1 MLGSR
6 CIGCKR
12 PVKRLRTSVGFGERV
27 MAWMASMLNADSMM
41 TKKHC
46 AVQRLAI
53 WR

>member
-6 CIGCKR
+6 CIGCNR
-12 PVKRLRTSVGFGERV
+12 PVKRLRTTAGFGERV
-27 MAWMASMLNADSMM
+27 MARMASMLNAVSM
-41 TKKHC
+41 TIKKHC